1 MKEAVRNGV
10 TGITTN
16 DPVTYTADEI
26 EALTPSDVMEVD
38 ELPANG
44 AEVTIKAKTYK
55 GEEKDV
61 KANVVV
67 LERNDETVKAVLC
80 YDSGAFGL
88 SSKVV
93 TFKKIEKTESTGG
106 NGEKKGCGGS
116 VGGVAMLCGLA
127 AIAAVTLMKKRED
140 RK

>member
-26 EALTPSDVMEVD
+26 EALTPSDVTEVD

-61 KANVVV
+61 KANV

-127 AIAAVTLMKKRED
+127 AVAAVALMKKRED